1 MKLKNL
7 TITELWSNLIN
18 YLMNESGGFMKK
30 LAEYIKYGKGIETAN
45 RVKQLIDEGANPETL
60 LNDAMIPVMDEVG
73 ALFQSGE
80 FFMPEMLI
88 AARAMQQGM
97 DIIKPILVAKGIK
110 PIGTVVIGTVHGDLH
125 DLGKNLVI
133 MALEGAGFQ
142 VVDLGVDVSAT
153 KFINAINDHNPLA
166 VSLSALLSS
175 TMLVM
180 KDTVAEIQ
188 KAHAEKKIKIMI
200 GGAPLNKEFAQEIN
214 ADFFGV
220 DPQSAK
226 DFVRSLL

>member
-1 MKLKNL
+1 
-7 TITELWSNLIN
+7 
-18 YLMNESGGFMKK
+18 MKK
-30 LAEYIKYGKGIETAN
+30 LAEYIKYGKGVETAN
-45 RVKQLIDEGANPETL
+45 RVKQLINEGANPETL

-110 PIGTVVIGTVHGDLH
+110 PMGTVVIGTVEGDLH

-133 MALEGAGFQ
+133 IALEGAGFK
-142 VVDLGVDVSAT
+142 VVDLGVDVPAA
-153 KFINAINDHNPLA
+153 KFINAIKDHNPLA
-166 VSLSALLSS
+166 VGLSALLSS

-180 KDTVAEIQ
+180 KDTVAKIQ
-188 KAHAEKKIKIMI
+188 KAHAEKKVKIMI
-200 GGAPLNKEFAQEIN
+200 GGAPLNNEFAQEIN

-220 DPQSAK
+220 DPASAK